1 MKPNAG
7 QIVATSAGQ
16 LMMQVAPQLTDSYA
30 QANAGLIGMILSFCA
45 NEFENGADMRMREN
59 NEMRDL
65 LASLEPHIDESKL
78 RTRLGGVMA
87 GRDASLK
94 ISELDKTN
102 AELRKLF
109 IDVHAHL
116 EELPTLDAKTQIRRI
131 WAMLSAHAERRVLKL
146 PGF

>member
-1 MKPNAG
+1 MKPNVG
-7 QIVATSAGQ
+7 QIVGTTAIQ
-16 LMMQVAPQLTDSYA
+16 LMTQVAPALTESYA
-30 QANAGLIGMILSFCA
+30 QSSAGLLGLILTFCA
-45 NEFENGADMRMREN
+45 QEFDQAADKRMREN

-65 LASLEPHIDESKL
+65 LAALEPHIDESKL

-102 AELRKLF
+102 AELRKLL

-116 EELPTLDAKTQIRRI
+116 EELPTLDAKTQIRKI
-131 WAMLSAHAERRVLKL
+131 LALLSAHAEQRLIKL
-146 PGF
+146 PGA